1 MTNETVFTN
10 ARVVKRDEI
19 VEGSVKVTD
28 GRIAAIDSGNV
39 AGGLDLEGDFLV
51 PGLIEMH
58 TDNLEKHL
66 VPRPGV
72 LWPTPLSSILAHD
85 MQIIGSGITTV
96 FDAISVGE
104 FQENSMRRH
113 ILGLAIEAIR
123 QARRHELLR
132 ADHHVHMRCE
142 LADPAMVEIFSPFT
156 HDPLVQLVS
165 LMDHTPGQRQWR
177 DMEQMRTFQRR
188 ENWSEEK
195 IQAFVDDRRAKQAKY
210 ANTHRREVLK
220 RLNGRAIPLASHDDT
235 TAEHVE
241 EAVGDG
247 IGISEFPTTVEAAR
261 AARTRG
267 MSIIMGAP
275 NVVRGGS
282 HSGNVS
288 ALDLASEGLL
298 DGLSSDYAPK
308 SLLHAAFVLHDRIGL
323 GLPQAIATVS
333 ANVADAVGFNDRGE
347 VAPDKRA
354 DLVRVR
360 QIGEVPVVRSVWR
373 DGQQTI

>member
-1 MTNETVFTN
+1 MTKETVLTN
-10 ARVVKRDEI
+10 ARIVTRDEVI
-19 VEGSVKVTD
+19 HGSVKVVD
-28 GRIAAIDSGNV
+28 GRIAEVDSGNV
-39 AGGLDLEGDFLV
+39 HVAEDLDGDYIV

-58 TDNLEKHL
+58 TDNLEKHI

-72 LWPTPLSSILAHD
+72 MWPTPLSSILAHD
-85 MQIIGSGITTV
+85 MQIIGAGITTV

-113 ILGLAIEAIR
+113 ILGLAIESIR
-123 QARRHELLR
+123 QAQRHDLLR
-132 ADHHVHMRCE
+132 AHHCVHMRCE

-177 DMEQMRTFQRR
+177 DLSQMRTFQQK
-188 ENWSEEK
+188 EKWSEKELQSF
-195 IQAFVDDRRAKQAKY
+195 IDERLAKQQKFASK
-210 ANTHRREVLK
+210 HRQEVLQ
-220 RLNGRAIPLASHDDT
+220 RLNGRTIPLASHDDT
-235 TAEHVE
+235 TAEHID

-247 IGISEFPTTVEAAR
+247 IRIAEFPTTTEAAK
-261 AARTRG
+261 AARDRG
-267 MSIIMGAP
+267 MAIIMGAP

-288 ALDLASEGLL
+288 ALDLAEDGLL

-308 SLLHAAFVLHDRIGL
+308 SLMHAAFVLHDKVGL
-323 GLPQAIATVS
+323 GLPQAIAKVS
-333 ANVADAVGFNDRGE
+333 ANVADAVGIDDRGE
-347 VAPDKRA
+347 VKQGKQA

-360 QIGEVPVVRSVWR
+360 PVGEVPVVRRVWR